1 MHFSFFHSGSAFVH
15 FNTGISEFE
24 YFGRGRFLVMG
35 TNQTPHF
42 APSEHSEYRSGG
54 SLKDGWSYLMPTD
67 EFVLGA
73 EVSVAFSDELE
84 DHILEQTQALKSL
97 YLHSHSSSDGDSECK
112 KSSEN
117 LKVEEEQVVADNKG
131 KVFVVKRGLQV
142 VGVATYSE
150 DTGVLTDV
158 AVRPSAKG
166 DEIGEAL
173 LNAVKSHA
181 RKLGRSGSLIVHPRS
196 HDSKALFESMGFSEV
211 VENDDNVGAVKMESK
226 IN

>member
-1 MHFSFFHSGSAFVH
+1 MHSLLLDLGSAFVH

-35 TNQTPHF
+35 TNHTPHL

-84 DHILEQTQALKSL
+84 DHILEQTQALQAL
-97 YLHSHSSSDGDSECK
+97 YLHSHSSSDGDDSEF

-117 LKVEEEQVVADNKG
+117 LQVEEEQVVDKG

-150 DTGVLTDV
+150 DTGLLTDV

-173 LNAVKSHA
+173 MNAVKSHA
-181 RKLGRSGSLIVHPRS
+181 RKLGRSGSLIVQPRS
-196 HDSKALFESMGFSEV
+196 QDSKALFESMGFSEV

>member
-1 MHFSFFHSGSAFVH
+1 
-15 FNTGISEFE
+15 
-24 YFGRGRFLVMG
+24 MG

-42 APSEHSEYRSGG
+42 APEEHSEYRSGG

-84 DHILEQTQALKSL
+84 DHILEQTTALKAL
-97 YLHSHSSSDGDSECK
+97 YLHSNSSDDGDDGVK
-112 KSSEN
+112 VKASSTTK
-117 LKVEEEQVVADNKG
+117 LQVEQEEQVSANNNNNKGKGG

-150 DTGVLTDV
+150 DTGFLTDV
-158 AVRPSAKG
+158 AVRPSVNGA
-166 DEIGEAL
+166 EIGATL
-173 LNAVKSHA
+173 MNAVKSHA
-181 RKLGRSGSLIVHPRS
+181 RTLGRSGSLIVQPRS
-196 HDSKALFESMGFSEV
+196 RDSKALFESMGFSEV
-211 VENDDNVGAVKMESK
+211 VENNGNNNSNNKVGAVKMESK